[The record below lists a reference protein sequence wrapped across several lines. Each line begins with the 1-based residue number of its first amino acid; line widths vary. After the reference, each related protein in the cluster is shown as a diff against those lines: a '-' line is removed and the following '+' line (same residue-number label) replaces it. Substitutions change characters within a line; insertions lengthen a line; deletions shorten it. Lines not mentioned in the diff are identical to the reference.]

1 MRRMYSENQ
10 IESKI
15 NQAISEL
22 QDSELVLQGTTYND
36 EDVPAVVDFGKVV
49 YDTDL
54 SEGLYLFTYANCYA
68 FVTITPLALLYARE
82 SAIKVSMPCVY
93 DGSGSFRPGTLVI
106 NSSAEEDE
114 GGTPTGKYI
123 LSVRVVDG
131 TGAYFAN
138 GLGFNVYKTN
148 LM

>member
-1 MRRMYSENQ
+1 MRRMYSQNQ

-36 EDVPAVVDFGKVV
+36 EEVPAFVDFGETI

-54 SEGLYLFTYANCYA
+54 EDGLYLFTYANCYA
-68 FVTITPLALLYARE
+68 FVPITALALQYARR
-82 SAIKVSMPCVY
+82 SAIKASMPCVY
-93 DGSGSFRPGTLVI
+93 DSTGSFRPGTLVI

-123 LSVRVVDG
+123 LTVRVVDG
-131 TGAYFAN
+131 TGAYFADD
-138 GLGFNVYKTN
+138 LGFNVYKTN